1 MVWQYAMFNNSYNI
15 LKPLVT
21 ERKVME

>member
-1 MVWQYAMFNNSYNI
+1 MVWQYTKFNNSYNI
-15 LKPLVT
+15 LKLLMI